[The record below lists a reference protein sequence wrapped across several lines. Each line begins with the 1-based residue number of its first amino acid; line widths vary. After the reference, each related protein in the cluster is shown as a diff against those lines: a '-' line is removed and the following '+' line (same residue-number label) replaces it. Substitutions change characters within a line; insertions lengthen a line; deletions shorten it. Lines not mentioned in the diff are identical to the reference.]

1 MKKMKLLAPAGGME
15 QLQMAL
21 HFGADE
27 VYLAGHEWGMRA
39 RSKNFSRTELQQA
52 VELAHAMGAAVHLT
66 LNTLISST
74 SV

>member
-1 MKKMKLLAPAGGME
+1 MRQSVPDWASSEGMRMKKMKLLAPAGGME

-39 RSKNFSRTELQQA
+39 QIGERR
-52 VELAHAMGAAVHLT
+52 
-66 LNTLISST
+66 
-74 SV
+74 